1 MNPSEPVSGSVPAR
15 HSAQGAPAASRWA
28 RVAVS
33 GDSNDPWAMAASL
46 VSATFVW
53 GGIGY
58 ALDRWVFGTAPIL
71 MSIGFMVGFFAG
83 MYLLWLKTNPVAD
96 DAEVPDGSA

>member
-1 MNPSEPVSGSVPAR
+1 MNPSDPLSGSMPA
-15 HSAQGAPAASRWA
+15 AQPTPGAPAGVRWA
-28 RVAVS
+28 RAGVS
-33 GDSNDPWAMAASL
+33 GDSNDPWAMAGSL

-58 ALDRWVFGTAPIL
+58 ALDRWVFGTAPVL

-83 MYLLWLKTNPVAD
+83 MYLLYLKSTPVAD
-96 DAEVPDGSA
+96 DGAGHDGA